1 VLLLLAAAIT
11 ALWVSPFVTGAL
23 LLAVAVAVAV
33 DAVGARA
40 PDVTVSLP
48 TDLVRG
54 LPTPFEIAVRPAPGT
69 RVRTRQPQTAEVRF
83 DPAEGQG
90 SLVGTMVA
98 HTRGAHVVQPAV
110 TRTRGLLGLAVRT
123 RRHGPV
129 HTLSAHADLPGGR
142 RIAAAVRAGTFRD
155 PGRRRGPIGLGT
167 DFESIRDYTPD
178 DDVRR
183 INWLASERAGRPM
196 VNRYREDTER
206 EVWCLVDAGRLLS
219 APIGDRTRLDLA
231 LDAVAAVA
239 AVADVAGDRV
249 GAVVFD
255 DRVRRVIPPRRANAA
270 GLVRSLDDLEPAMV
284 DSDYDAAFGRI
295 ATAKRSLVVVFTD
308 VLDGA
313 AATPLLDAVPV
324 LARRHAVL
332 IAGVVDDDLVELVT
346 REPDDVRDVTRAEIA
361 ADLLAERDRVRTD
374 LTQAGAVVLDVEAS
388 TLPSACVG
396 AYLRLKA
403 SARL

>member
-1 VLLLLAAAIT
+1 
-11 ALWVSPFVTGAL
+11 
-23 LLAVAVAVAV
+23 
-33 DAVGARA
+33 
-40 PDVTVSLP
+40 
-48 TDLVRG
+48 
-54 LPTPFEIAVRPAPGT
+54 
-69 RVRTRQPQTAEVRF
+69 
-83 DPAEGQG
+83 
-90 SLVGTMVA
+90 
-98 HTRGAHVVQPAV
+98 
-110 TRTRGLLGLAVRT
+110 
-123 RRHGPV
+123 
-129 HTLSAHADLPGGR
+129 
-142 RIAAAVRAGTFRD
+142 
-155 PGRRRGPIGLGT
+155 
-167 DFESIRDYTPD
+167 
-178 DDVRR
+178 
-183 INWLASERAGRPM
+183 
-196 VNRYREDTER
+196 
-206 EVWCLVDAGRLLS
+206 
-219 APIGDRTRLDLA
+219 
-231 LDAVAAVA
+231 
-239 AVADVAGDRV
+239 
-249 GAVVFD
+249 
-255 DRVRRVIPPRRANAA
+255 
-270 GLVRSLDDLEPAMV
+270 MV